1 MGIFDKAKDA
11 LSDHD
16 SQVDGG
22 IDRAGDVVDDKTDAK
37 YANQIDQ
44 GQDYAKD
51 ELSDHHPGSS
61 DPPA

>member
-16 SQVDGG
+16 DKVDAGV
-22 IDRAGDVVDDKTDAK
+22 DRAGDFVDDKTDSK
-37 YANQIDQ
+37 YANQVDQ
-44 GQDYAKD
+44 AQDYGKD
-51 ELSDHHPGSS
+51 ATSDHHPGAS

>member
-11 LSDHD
+11 LSEHD
-16 SQVDGG
+16 DKVDTGV
-22 IDRAGDVVDDKTDAK
+22 DRAGDFADEKTDSK
-37 YANQIDQ
+37 YANQVDQ

-51 ELSDHHPGSS
+51 ELSDHHPGAA